1 MPELPVISGDKCIA
15 ALVRAGYSVARTRGS
30 HVRLRCAGRKPVT
43 VPRHD
48 ELDRGTLRSILRT
61 VSMSTEE
68 FKKLLN

>member
-15 ALVRAGYSVARTRGS
+15 ALARAGYVVVRTKGS

-61 VSMSTEE
+61 VNMSIEE